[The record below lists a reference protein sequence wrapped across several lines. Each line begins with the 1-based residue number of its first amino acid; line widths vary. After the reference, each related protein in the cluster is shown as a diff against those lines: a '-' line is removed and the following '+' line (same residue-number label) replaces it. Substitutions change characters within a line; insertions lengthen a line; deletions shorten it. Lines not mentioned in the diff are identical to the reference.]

1 MENIEM
7 DFYYYE
13 TYMLKILSRAFR
25 YSFNKIGGLIQVVL
39 NIILIGYYLIKRD
52 TLGFGEALVAIG
64 ILFAVFLFV
73 FTINLIQEFRWAV
86 PDIIVTVRPELLAGG
101 KLMVVADIFNNE
113 YDELKDC
120 FLKLNKFI
128 LNYPSLPAST
138 NSVPNHLLEQF
149 VWNDGTEKL
158 SIPSLECRTVNIA
171 KENPSKQESL
181 HLGLCTNRERTF
193 FPEQGKENEL
203 SVILVNFEAEV
214 RGKLGERNIF
224 PKKIYGRIIFK
235 KHLGIET
242 ASLGKLPPAT
252 WLNLEIIKPKEIEKA
267 F

>member
-1 MENIEM
+1 M

-13 TYMLKILSRAFR
+13 TYVLKIVSRAFR
-25 YSFNKIGGLIQVVL
+25 YSFSKIGGAIQIVL
-39 NIILIGYYLIKRD
+39 SVILIGYYLIERD
-52 TLGFGEALVAIG
+52 GLGLGEAKVALA
-64 ILFAVFLFV
+64 ILFMVFLFV

-86 PDIIVTVRPELLAGG
+86 PDIIVTVRPELLSGG

-128 LNYPSLPAST
+128 LNYPNLPPSM
-138 NSVPNHLLEQF
+138 NLVPNHLLEQF
-149 VWNDGTEKL
+149 VWNDGSERL
-158 SIPSLECRTVNIA
+158 NIPSLECRTVNIA
-171 KENPSKQESL
+171 KENPAKQESL
-181 HLGLCTNRERTF
+181 HLGLCTNRERIF

-203 SVILVNFEAEV
+203 SVVLVNFEAEI

-252 WLNLEIIKPKEIEKA
+252 WLNLEIIKPKEMAKA